1 MNMLGFGKWLCT
13 CSLHVRLLMALP
25 ILNLQII
32 NWIPSFNLLCVYLS
46 RGQEMKYLQC
56 SLHPYR
62 FHTWDSL
69 GPQEQHTLI
78 IWSLMRLEGNGFCCL
93 LGSFF
98 VFVVWILMHLLF
110 PFSLFHPPVSHIF
123 ILKSW
128 FTCRIATLWMI
139 INRLVPDYLLCLL
152 CYRKCIFKTT
162 TIAFRKIWM
171 CWIQRASTS
180 DLIMASLKI
189 NLYLHASISCTKWIL
204 KSLILGNP
212 TLKDIPSI
220 RFIFI
225 NVKDCSIWLLKIHV
239 YI

>member
-25 ILNLQII
+25 IINLQII
-32 NWIPSFNLLCVYLS
+32 NWIPSFNLLSVYIHPGGKKWNICNAACTHTGFIHGIPWDHRSNIHWLFGHWWGWKGTAIYTCV
-46 RGQEMKYLQC
+46 
-56 SLHPYR
+56 P
-62 FHTWDSL
+62 
-69 GPQEQHTLI
+69 I
-78 IWSLMRLEGNGFCCL
+78 CCL
-93 LGSFF
+93 LGSCF

-128 FTCRIATLWMI
+128 FTCHIATLWMI
-139 INRLVPDYLLCLL
+139 TNRLVPDYLLCLL
-152 CYRKCIFKTT
+152 RYRKCIFKTT

-212 TLKDIPSI
+212 TLKGHP
-220 RFIFI
+220 F
-225 NVKDCSIWLLKIHV
+225 H
-239 YI
+239 